1 MALKVAYKDLSPE
14 KKARIKE
21 IIEEQEEDD
30 IDLDDPDETVVE
42 TKKEKGRRII
52 VIEGP
57 EADRILAELGFD
69 ADDDEVEDSG
79 EESDDD
85 DTEEEVVEE
94 KPKRAKKAD
103 KSADEEPKE
112 EPKPPSR
119 SRYFGG
125 R

>member
-1 MALKVAYKDLSPE
+1 MTLKVAYKDLSPE

-21 IIEEQEEDD
+21 IIEEQEEDE

-69 ADDDEVEDSG
+69 ADDDEVE
-79 EESDDD
+79 ESDDEDTD

-94 KPKRAKKAD
+94 KPTRKKKAD
-103 KSADEEPKE
+103 KIADEEPKE

-119 SRYFGG
+119 SRYFGS

>member
-1 MALKVAYKDLSPE
+1 MTLKVAYKDLSPE

-21 IIEEQEEDD
+21 IIEEQEEDE

-69 ADDDEVEDSG
+69 ADDDEVE
-79 EESDDD
+79 ESDDEDTD
-85 DTEEEVVEE
+85 DTEEEDVEE
-94 KPKRAKKAD
+94 KPARKKKAD
-103 KSADEEPKE
+103 KIADEEPKE

-119 SRYFGG
+119 SRYFGS